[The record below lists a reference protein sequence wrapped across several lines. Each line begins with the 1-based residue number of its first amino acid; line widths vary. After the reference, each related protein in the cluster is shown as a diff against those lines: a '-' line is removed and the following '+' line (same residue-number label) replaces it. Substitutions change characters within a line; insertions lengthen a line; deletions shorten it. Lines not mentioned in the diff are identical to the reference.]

1 MKIYSFSV
9 ADMEVALLCN
19 GLDNLIKNLP
29 YEVAESNTF
38 DEADVVILFSGKED
52 KGIRG
57 VIEKIETEGVNAGL
71 VISITAGDKT
81 EKSRAVDMNILAKEP
96 HLKSALSSVLV
107 MLDYYTHINSV
118 DIGYELASSG
128 SFYYIPP
135 TEGEVFGLI
144 PQKVSE
150 TLGETKLAFM
160 LLEAGED
167 IWISEIDT
175 LCDELSSIC
184 PETEIKVFAAR
195 TLGENNVKCSLF
207 KKID

>member
-29 YEVAESNTF
+29 YEGVVAESF

-52 KGIRG
+52 KAIGGI
-57 VIEKIETEGVNAGL
+57 IEKIEKDGVNAGL

-118 DIGYELASSG
+118 EVGYELASSG
-128 SFYYIPP
+128 SFSYFPP
-135 TEGEVFGLI
+135 TEDEVFGLI

-167 IWISEIDT
+167 IWISEIDS
-175 LCDELSSIC
+175 LCEEISSIC

-195 TLGENNVKCSLF
+195 TLGENKVKCSLL